1 MSAGTLTEEKVQAI
15 LQDIVECLVEDRAT
29 AHVDLTSSPDELVF
43 GIDVPE
49 DERAKIIGSNGR
61 VIKGL
66 QNVIGAM
73 GGKIGKDVQI
83 DIRE

>member
-1 MSAGTLTEEKVQAI
+1 MATGTLSEDKVKVI
-15 LQDIVECLVEDRAT
+15 LQDVVECLVEDPDD
-29 AHVDLTSSPDELVF
+29 AHVDLDSRPEELVF
-43 GIDVPE
+43 GITVPE